1 MNCTMYSICD
11 QQYSSF
17 WTPYILNHCNDPELS
32 LRDIIASYS
41 DHIWSLLHHTSRP
54 LVEGQKGTV
63 WLGYALFFLN
73 NNLYVSPDSN
83 NIFDG

>member
-1 MNCTMYSICD
+1 V
-11 QQYSSF
+11 
-17 WTPYILNHCNDPELS
+17 IL
-32 LRDIIASYS
+32 IASYILAMTTYGPPPS
-41 DHIWSLLHHTSRP
+41 HHHTSWP